1 MKAAHIEP
9 VFTVGLSRLPPV
21 FAGRYSARSALCL
34 ARRII
39 LCAIAIGFVRGSN
52 YNTTA
57 FASRRDI
64 GQDLTDM
71 TLLQINQSVGGFLSK
86 IVSSHVCLTIIF
98 HMIGNKSFHFIF

>member
-34 ARRII
+34 VRRIV

-71 TLLQINQSVGGFLSK
+71 ILLQINPLVGGFQSK
-86 IVSSHVCLTIIF
+86 FVS
-98 HMIGNKSFHFIF
+98 